1 VRFLSQEEADI
12 LENVLVR
19 GVEAAAQAQR
29 PFRVDDEY
37 PGGVGDGARL
47 FAAFRGSFWTKMPY
61 SPRTW
66 ASVSGEPVGPMMA
79 GSKAETYLSRT
90 SGVSRSGSTV
100 TNR

>member
-1 VRFLSQEEADI
+1 MT
-12 LENVLVR
+12 NT
-19 GVEAAAQAQR
+19 
-29 PFRVDDEY
+29 RVVWVTVQDSSL
-37 PGGVGDGARL
+37 PS
-47 FAAFRGSFWTKMPY
+47 RGSFWTKMPY